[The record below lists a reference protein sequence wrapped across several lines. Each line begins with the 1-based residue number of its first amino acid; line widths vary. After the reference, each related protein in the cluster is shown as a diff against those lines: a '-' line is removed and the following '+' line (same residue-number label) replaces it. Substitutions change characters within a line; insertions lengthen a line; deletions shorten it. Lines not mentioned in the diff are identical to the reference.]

1 MRTGV
6 EPRYGMAYKQPNLSV
21 KPLTQND
28 TTIYNTVDGT
38 YNYYQLLPYAVVG
51 GLLFYFY
58 YRS

>member
-1 MRTGV
+1 MQ
-6 EPRYGMAYKQPNLSV
+6 PRYGMAYKQPNLSV

-38 YNYYQLLPYAVVG
+38 YNYYQLVPYVAVG
-51 GLLFYFY
+51 GLLFYLY